1 MSLAD
6 EYKGQMARIKVVGVG
21 GAGRNIV
28 DYMIAS
34 NIEGIEVITL
44 DTKDRAVI
52 EESLKGAD
60 MVFITAGMGGGSGTD
75 TAPVIAK
82 IAKELGILL
91 TIAVVTKPLIHEAKA
106 RAIRAEA
113 GIKELEKSVDMLI
126 VLSND
131 RIARNAEKELP
142 LTEHFGLAN
151 DVIKQAL
158 QGITDLIIKSGLIC
172 NDFEDIKTVVQNS
185 GRAALGIG
193 VIKGKAKGRVVAAVK
208 KAMANILTEHS
219 SMKGAR
225 GILCIIT
232 TDIDITITEIEKATG
247 FMYGLADK
255 DDNIVL
261 GAPVHI
267 DIQDEIKVTIIATG
281 FEEKGGR

>member
-1 MSLAD
+1 MS
-6 EYKGQMARIKVVGVG
+6 YKDNMARIKVVGVG

-28 DYMIAS
+28 NCMIAS
-34 NIEGIEVITL
+34 NIEGLEFVTL
-44 DTKDRAVI
+44 DTEDRAVI
-52 EESLKGAD
+52 EESLKGSD
-60 MVFITAGMGGGSGTD
+60 LVFITAGMGGGTGTD

-82 IAKELGILL
+82 IAKELGTFL
-91 TIAVVTKPLIHEAKA
+91 TIAVVTEPLIHEAKA

-113 GIKELEKSVDMLI
+113 GIKELEKSVDILI

-131 RIARNAEKELP
+131 RIAQRAEKKMSLH
-142 LTEHFGLAN
+142 EHFGLAN
-151 DVIKQAL
+151 DVINQAI
-158 QGITDLIIKSGLIC
+158 QAVADFTITPGLIC
-172 NDFEDIKTVVQNS
+172 NGIVDIKAMAQKS

-232 TDIDITITEIEKATG
+232 TDIDITIPEIEKATG

-255 DDNIVL
+255 DDNIVM
-261 GAPVHI
+261 GVPVHI
-267 DIQDEIKVTIIATG
+267 DIQDEMKVTIIATG